1 MDRRGCDARWRHE
14 AASLA
19 SPVELVYAG
28 GGPSDPAA
36 PRSKRLWN
44 GIVAESKSAQAIEVN
59 PALLHKKMLQLL
71 SSLWVTRAVGSF
83 ARLGLADVMEDGAR
97 DHAAIAAARGLA
109 PDRVYR
115 LLRALSTV
123 GVVSEPARGQFVL
136 TELGRLLSSHAPGN
150 TRTTAIFLNDYFADM
165 WMHLDDALAGERTAF
180 EALKGRPFFDWLTE
194 NPDEARRFNR
204 MMLEVHG
211 PETPAIV
218 AAYDF
223 SSFEHIVDIG
233 GGNGSLLSAVLAA
246 YPNRRGTLFDMAE
259 AIAAAKRSEGGP
271 LPGVAFV
278 AGDVFTSAAP
288 EDGDAY
294 LIRHLMHD
302 YDDADCVRILASVRR
317 AMRPDARV
325 LVLEAPLPSD
335 DSPGPG
341 RWLDLQVM
349 VLCGGRE
356 RTVEEYAALFEKAGL
371 RLARTVPTAH
381 PAMTVVE
388 AVAAGGARA

>member
-1 MDRRGCDARWRHE
+1 MIMNHSAFGPE
-14 AASLA
+14 ALSLA
-19 SPVELVYAG
+19 SRDELVYAG
-28 GGPSDPAA
+28 ERPSRRAFQVRAETVIVNGKSGKA
-36 PRSKRLWN
+36 PD
-44 GIVAESKSAQAIEVN
+44 AN

-83 ARLGLADVMEDGAR
+83 ARLGLADVMAAGAQE
-97 DHAAIAAARGLA
+97 HAAIAAARGLDA
-109 PDRVYR
+109 DRVYR

-123 GVVSEPARGQFVL
+123 GIVAEPSRGRFTL
-136 TELGRLLSSHAPGN
+136 TSLGRLLCSHAPNN

-165 WMHLDDALAGERTAF
+165 WMHLDDALAGERTGF
-180 EALKGRPFFDWLTE
+180 EALKGRPFFDWLAMY
-194 NPDEARRFNR
+194 PDEARRFNR

-223 SSFEHIVDIG
+223 SPFDHVVDVG
-233 GGNGSLLSAVLAA
+233 GGNGGLLSAVLAA

-259 AIAAAKRSEGGP
+259 AIAAARRGEGGP
-271 LPGVAFV
+271 LPGVSFV
-278 AGDVFTSAAP
+278 TGDVFTTPAP
-288 EDGDAY
+288 EGGDVY

-302 YDDADCVRILASVRR
+302 YDDDDCVRILASVRR
-317 AMRPDARV
+317 AMKPDARV

-356 RTVEEYAALFEKAGL
+356 RTTEEYAALFARADL
-371 RLARTVPTAH
+371 RLARTIPTQH

-388 AVAAGGARA
+388 AVAERP

>member
-1 MDRRGCDARWRHE
+1 MNWVMRSARRPPW
-14 AASLA
+14 A
-19 SPVELVYAG
+19 SPRHDV
-28 GGPSDPAA
+28 
-36 PRSKRLWN
+36 LWN
-44 GIVAESKSAQAIEVN
+44 GIVNSKRDTASDVN

-71 SSLWVTRAVGSF
+71 SSLWVTRAVGTF
-83 ARLGLADVMEDGAR
+83 ARLGLADVMEDGVE

-115 LLRALSTV
+115 LLRALSTLGIV
-123 GVVSEPARGQFVL
+123 AESTRGRFVL
-136 TELGRLLSSHAPGN
+136 TPLGRLLGSHSPNN

-165 WMHLDDALAGERTAF
+165 WMHLDEAMTGDRTAF
-180 EALKGRPFFDWLTE
+180 EALKGRPFFAWLGE

-223 SSFEHIVDIG
+223 SQFDHIVDVG

-246 YPNRRGTLFDMAE
+246 YPNRRATLFDMAE
-259 AIAAAKRSEGGP
+259 AIAAAKRGEGGP
-271 LPGVAFV
+271 LPGVTFV
-278 AGDVFTSAAP
+278 AGDVFTTAAP
-288 EDGDAY
+288 EGGDVY

-302 YDDADCVRILASVRR
+302 YDDADCIRILANVRR

-335 DSPGPG
+335 DRPGPG

-349 VLCGGRE
+349 MLCGGRE
-356 RTVEEYAALFEKAGL
+356 RTVEEYAGLFERAGL
-371 RLARTVPTAH
+371 RLARTVATQH

-388 AVAAGGARA
+388 AVA